1 MNISVQALT
10 KSDREWLTQVYLQ
23 YWGAD
28 FIVTRGRCVTPAQ
41 VEGFYA
47 VDSRDDRIGLITYE
61 ITEDQCEIISLDA
74 FVQFSGVG
82 SALVTAVKKAAAWK
96 GCKRIWLITT
106 NDNLEAIRFYQR
118 RDFHLVA
125 VHVNA
130 LEDSRRLKPSIPTV
144 GCFGIPLRDELEF
157 EMLL

>member
-1 MNISVQALT
+1 MSISVRALT
-10 KSDREWLTQVYLQ
+10 KSDREWVTQVYLQ

-28 FIVTRGRCVTPAQ
+28 FIVTRGRCVTPAEI
-41 VEGFYA
+41 EGFYA
-47 VDSRDDRIGLITYE
+47 VDNRDDRIGLLTYQITGDE
-61 ITEDQCEIISLDA
+61 CEIISLDA
-74 FVQFSGVG
+74 FVQWIGVG
-82 SALVTAVKKAAAWK
+82 TALMRAVTKAAASS
-96 GCKRIWLITT
+96 GSKRIWLITT
-106 NDNLEAIRFYQR
+106 NDNLDAMRFYQR

-130 LEDSRRLKPSIPTV
+130 LEASRRLKPSIPAI

>member
-1 MNISVQALT
+1 
-10 KSDREWLTQVYLQ
+10 
-23 YWGAD
+23 
-28 FIVTRGRCVTPAQ
+28 VTPAQ

-47 VDSRDDRIGLITYE
+47 VDSRDDRIGLITYQ
-61 ITEDQCEIISLDA
+61 ISDDQCEIVSLDA
-74 FVQFSGVG
+74 FVQFIGVG
-82 SALVTAVKKAAAWK
+82 SALMTAVKKAAAQA
-96 GCKRIWLITT
+96 GCRRIWLITT

-130 LEDSRRLKPSIPTV
+130 LDASRQLKPSIPAV